1 MATDLGQS
9 GWKGAQGVLIDGQ
22 LNTSRQCAQVAKK
35 ASVIMACIRSSVDSR
50 MREEIIPLHLAPVR
64 MNLEYCVL
72 EPSLLKRP

>member
-1 MATDLGQS
+1 MATDLGLS
-9 GWKGAQGVLIDGQ
+9 GTKGAQGVLIDGQ

-35 ASVIMACIRSSVDSR
+35 ASVIMACIRNSVGSG
-50 MREEIIPLHLAPVR
+50 MREEIIPLHLAAVR